1 MASMAPAVMSRHSI
15 RTRREAPSRSIIN
28 DTRRRPIR
36 LPICLGLPPAPLF
49 SQVFAVVPFLS
60 STFDLGG
67 WILVY
72 ERRKDSIFVCLDS
85 EMSRFG
91 KSQDATCFVFAG
103 LTTVRGDRDFR
114 SHKMSSS
121 AVGSITS
128 EDVRKFKQGPDHL
141 LVLVHGIGASPSD
154 WTYSKAVLKKRL
166 GSNFLIYASS
176 CNSYIKTLDGID
188 RAGRRLADE
197 VLSVIHKTG
206 SLKKIS
212 FTAHSLGGLIARYT
226 IAVLYSSDTLQKDLN
241 DGYKTGNPE
250 NLECSSKLGSIGGLE
265 PINFI
270 TLGTPHLGFIGK
282 KQFPLLLGSP
292 ILEKLVPPV
301 AAIFVGRTGRQLF
314 LTDDEPNNP
323 PLLLRMASD
332 SEDLKFIFLELHPD
346 LVGWRTSSIRREYEL
361 AKPSRRSVD
370 GYMHV
375 VNVEY
380 CPPVLSKGPRFPSEA
395 ATAKA
400 AAQTASNTQKTAEYY
415 GRMEG
420 MCIG

>member
-1 MASMAPAVMSRHSI
+1 MAPAVMSRHPI
-15 RTRREAPSRSIIN
+15 RTRHEARSRSIHR
-28 DTRRRPIR
+28 DDHPRYKFHCGRSMTRGVAPSAFRFPWDSLL
-36 LPICLGLPPAPLF
+36 LPY
-49 SQVFAVVPFLS
+49 FLR
-60 STFDLGG
+60 T
-67 WILVY
+67 
-72 ERRKDSIFVCLDS
+72 
-85 EMSRFG
+85 
-91 KSQDATCFVFAG
+91 
-103 LTTVRGDRDFR
+103 
-114 SHKMSSS
+114 
-121 AVGSITS
+121 
-128 EDVRKFKQGPDHL
+128 DHI
-141 LVLVHGIGASPSD
+141 HGIGASSSD

-176 CNSYIKTLDGID
+176 CNSYIKTFDGID
-188 RAGRRLADE
+188 IAGRRLADE
-197 VLSVIHKTG
+197 VLSVIRKTG

-226 IAVLYSSDTLQKDLN
+226 ISVLYSSDALHKDLN

-250 NLECSSKLGSIGGLE
+250 NLESSSKLGSIGGLE
-265 PINFI
+265 PISFI

-301 AAIFVGRTGRQLF
+301 AAIFVGRTGSQLF

-323 PLLLRMASD
+323 PLLLRMTSD
-332 SEDLKFIFLELHPD
+332 SEDLKFLSSLAAFRIRILYANVSYDH
-346 LVGWRTSSIRREYEL
+346 LVGWRTSSIRREDEL
-361 AKPSRRSVD
+361 AKPCRQSVD

-380 CPPVLSKGPRFPSEA
+380 CPPVLSEGPRFPSEA

-415 GRMEG
+415 TSMEEEMIRSLQRVG
-420 MCIG
+420 WRKVDVSFHAATWPFFAHNNLHVKRAWLNGAGAGVIAHVADSLKQQEVSRTLIAANL

>member
-1 MASMAPAVMSRHSI
+1 M
-15 RTRREAPSRSIIN
+15 
-28 DTRRRPIR
+28 D
-36 LPICLGLPPAPLF
+36 G
-49 SQVFAVVPFLS
+49 
-60 STFDLGG
+60 D
-67 WILVY
+67 
-72 ERRKDSIFVCLDS
+72 
-85 EMSRFG
+85 
-91 KSQDATCFVFAG
+91 G
-103 LTTVRGDRDFR
+103 LTTVRGDLNFR
-114 SHKMSSS
+114 SHKMSGS

-128 EDVRKFKQGPDHL
+128 EDVQKFKQGPDHL
-141 LVLVHGIGASPSD
+141 LVLVHGIGASSSD

-176 CNSYIKTLDGID
+176 CNSYTKTFDGID

-250 NLECSSKLGSIGGLE
+250 NLECSSKLGRIGGLE

-282 KQFPLLLGSP
+282 RQFPLLLGSS
-292 ILEKLVPPV
+292 ILEKFVPPV
-301 AAIFVGRTGRQLF
+301 AAIFVGRTGSQLF
-314 LTDDEPNNP
+314 LTDDEPNSP
-323 PLLLRMASD
+323 PLLFRMASD
-332 SEDLKFIFLELHPD
+332 SEDLKFISSLAAFRIRILYANVSYDH

-375 VNVEY
+375 VNVEF
-380 CPPVLSKGPRFPSEA
+380 CPPVLSEGPQEMIRSLQRVGWRKVDVSFHA
-395 ATAKA
+395 ATWPFFAHNNLHVKREWLNGAGAGVIAHVADSLNQQELSRTLIA
-400 AAQTASNTQKTAEYY
+400 ANL
-415 GRMEG
+415 
-420 MCIG
+420 